1 MSLSSMKNM
10 TKLSLGEEVGNTIT
24 HGVMALLFL
33 FALPYAA
40 ILAYNKGGALQ
51 AFGVSVFVISIFL
64 MLLIS
69 TIYHSTPFDSTN
81 KLVFRILDHS
91 CIYIAIAGSYTPI
104 AISLIQGWQSILI
117 LVIEW
122 SIVIGGILYKIFG
135 KREFSKLSLAI
146 YLIMGWIA
154 VFFMPTIIQKATW
167 QFILYIVLGGVFYSI
182 GVYFYSHQR
191 KKYYHVIWHIF
202 INLASIMHFIAIVYY
217 L

>member
-1 MSLSSMKNM
+1 MSLNSMRNM
-10 TKLSLGEEVGNTIT
+10 TRLSFSEEVGNTLT
-24 HGVMALLFL
+24 HGIMALLFL

-40 ILAYNKGGALQ
+40 ILGYIKGGAMQ

-64 MLLIS
+64 MFLIS
-69 TIYHSTPFDSTN
+69 ALYHSTPFESTN

-104 AISLIQGWQSILI
+104 AITMIQGWQSVLILI
-117 LVIEW
+117 IEW

-154 VFFMPTIIQKATW
+154 VFFLPTIIAKA
-167 QFILYIVLGGVFYSI
+167 
-182 GVYFYSHQR
+182 
-191 KKYYHVIWHIF
+191 
-202 INLASIMHFIAIVYY
+202 AC
-217 L
+217 